1 MRLVLILL
9 LGAVSTQVALAYE
22 PDVTQQRTE
31 DQGAAGPV
39 DHLEPTGGW
48 DIPVYQPRYYIA
60 KFGAYPSFSPA
71 FEWCLLIE
79 NEKYMLRSWKLERVK
94 GEDEPRRVEPLETQI
109 TQEMA
114 AVVYTIWAN
123 GILDA
128 RYSRQPLGLDGTTYQ
143 FSTFLRGVGWPGAR
157 TWSPSADLP
166 PKWLV
171 TAGTDVLTY
180 ARAPNRDSG
189 KLLTQLQATQ
199 KRLSEY
205 WLKNRP
211 R

>member
-1 MRLVLILL
+1 MKLVLILL
-9 LGAVSTQVALAYE
+9 LGAVLTRVALAYE
-22 PDVTQQRTE
+22 PDVTQQRME
-31 DQGAAGPV
+31 HDGALGPV
-39 DHLEPTGGW
+39 DHLQPTGSEF
-48 DIPVYQPRYYIA
+48 PVHPPRYYIA
-60 KFGAYPSFSPA
+60 KFGVYPSFSPA

-79 NEKYMLRSWKLERVK
+79 KQKYMLRSWKLERVK
-94 GEDEPRRVEPLETQI
+94 GEDEPRRVELLETQI
-109 TQEMA
+109 SQEMA

-128 RYSRQPLGLDGTTYQ
+128 RYNRQALGLDGTTYQ
-143 FSTFLRGVGWPGAR
+143 FSTFLLGVGYPGAK

-180 ARAPNRDSG
+180 ARATNRDSK